1 MNKFNKFG
9 ISLAVLSALSFGF
22 TGCGSDD
29 SSSTQTQESET
40 NTGNATKTVTVERGK
55 VYDANV
61 TDSST
66 PEQTATQNEGTNTY
80 TFANEITYPVKVNG
94 GFIDVDSDG
103 QYSEGDLELNIEM
116 ISYEDKVTP
125 ITTYISKDENGNYE
139 DDAEKRELKLQEL
152 STQLNDESANIEDLM
167 KLPSEASTKSQMA
180 INSVYAEMLDEN
192 STAINLGEV
201 STRVSNFENMMSENK
216 FQDLNSSEMA
226 LELEKALIAD
236 PDMNPS
242 TDDAMKTV
250 TITEAGQGFN
260 TTDTTN
266 TDNENEDSENSD
278 TDEDNNNED
287 MENTGYTIP

>member
-94 GFIDVDSDG
+94 GFIDVNGDG
-103 QYSEGDLELNIEM
+103 QYSEGDLPLNIEM
-116 ISYEDKVTP
+116 VSYEDKVTA
-125 ITTYISKDENGNYE
+125 ITTYISKDEAGALIT
-139 DDAEKRELKLQEL
+139 DATKRTEKLQTL
-152 STQLNDESANIEDLM
+152 VTQLDDSNATADELL
-167 KLPSEASTKSQMA
+167 KVPSEASTKVQMA
-180 INSVYAEMLDEN
+180 TNAIYAEMSDGTPN
-192 STAINLGEV
+192 SV
-201 STRVSNFENMMSENK
+201 
-216 FQDLNSSEMA
+216 DLNIVETTIEKLEQLNLDTNRSSADMA
-226 LELEKALIAD
+226 ILLEQALIAD
-236 PDMNPS
+236 PNMDGS
-242 TDDAMKTV
+242 DDDAMKTV
-250 TITEAGQGFN
+250 TSTEVGQGFN
-260 TTDTTN
+260 TTN
-266 TDNENEDSENSD
+266 TDNEDNENSD
-278 TDEDNNNED
+278 TNEDNNSKD
-287 MENTGYTIP
+287 MGNTDYMTE